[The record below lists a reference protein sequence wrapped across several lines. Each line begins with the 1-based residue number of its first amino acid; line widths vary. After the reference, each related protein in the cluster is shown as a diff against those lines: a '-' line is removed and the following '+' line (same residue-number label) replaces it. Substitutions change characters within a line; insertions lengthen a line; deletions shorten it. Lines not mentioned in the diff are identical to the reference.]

1 MGRHPVIDAR
11 ADRARKALAGGDYE
25 GIDDLITDLWH
36 LCEVERFDMF
46 EMIRKGQDQFKSETG
61 EGDDIEQDVRRH
73 FDETGT
79 L

>member
-1 MGRHPVIDAR
+1 MSRHPIIDAR

-46 EMIRKGQDQFKSETG
+46 EMIRKGQDQFKSEDG

-73 FDETGT
+73 FDETGR